1 VSGTEPINGWI
12 ALLLYIVIS
21 PAFWAYIR
29 VSVTAVWRAN
39 AAT

>member
-21 PAFWAYIR
+21 PAFCAYIR
-29 VSVTAVWRAN
+29 VSITAVWRAN